1 MKSNVGKCRHLKRKC
16 DKQEDI
22 TMSIAL
28 IIPSLEPD
36 QRFIDLLKTLEGQI
50 SFDDVFV
57 VNDGSSESYDHYFEK
72 ARQMGCHVMRHSVN
86 LGKGRALK
94 TAFNQILQEPL
105 GYAGVVIADSDG
117 QHSVKD
123 ILRCMKALEDRPE
136 SLVLGCRNFYESHV
150 PFKSRM
156 GNLITRNVMKILCGV
171 QISDTQTGLRGISR
185 EFMKILMN
193 VSGERFEFE
202 TNMLLAAKENN
213 IPIHEVEIQTIYL
226 DGNASTHFRPLQDS
240 LLIYA
245 LFGKFL
251 LASGSS
257 FLVDILLF
265 TLLVWLLKGT
275 TAEYI
280 LVATIGARVVS
291 SAYNYLVN
299 KKGVFKNKEKGMG
312 TLLRYYALCI
322 VQMLASAGL
331 VTLVFGWLGGN
342 ETIWKMV
349 VDGLLFVVSF
359 QIQREWV
366 FAKK

>member
-1 MKSNVGKCRHLKRKC
+1 
-16 DKQEDI
+16 
-22 TMSIAL
+22 MSVAV

-36 QRFIDLLKTLEGQI
+36 QRFIDLLKTLEGKI
-50 SFDDVFV
+50 SFEDVFV
-57 VNDGSSESYDHYFEK
+57 VNDGSSVTYDGYFEK
-72 ARQMGCHVMRHSVN
+72 AAQMGCHVMRHSVN

-94 TAFNQILQEPL
+94 TAFNQVLLETKPYI
-105 GYAGVVIADSDG
+105 GVVIADSDG
-117 QHSVKD
+117 QHTVED
-123 ILRCMKALEDRPE
+123 IIKCMKALEENPK

-156 GNLITRNVMKILCGV
+156 GNVITRNVMRILCGV

-185 EFMKILMN
+185 HFMEILMN

-202 TNMLLAAKENN
+202 TNMLLAAKEHNV
-213 IPIHEVEIQTIYL
+213 PIQEVEIRTIYL

-265 TLLVWLLKGT
+265 SLFVGVLKGCVG
-275 TAEYI
+275 EYI
-280 LVATIGARVVS
+280 LLATIGARVIS

-299 KKGVFKNKEKGMG
+299 KKGVFKNTEKGPG
-312 TLLRYYALCI
+312 TLLRYYSLCV

-331 VTLVFGWLGGN
+331 VSMCFQWFAGS
-342 ETIWKMV
+342 ETVWKLL
-349 VDGLLFVVSF
+349 VDGLLFIVSF
-359 QIQREWV
+359 QVQREWV
-366 FAKK
+366 FAQKK